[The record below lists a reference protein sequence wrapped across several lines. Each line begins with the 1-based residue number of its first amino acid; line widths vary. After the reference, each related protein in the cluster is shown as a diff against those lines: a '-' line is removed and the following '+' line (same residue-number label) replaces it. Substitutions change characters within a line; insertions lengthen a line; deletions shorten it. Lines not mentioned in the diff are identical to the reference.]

1 MRRGLRGRPLRGGA
15 AGWRG
20 VALQVGRFWPAVG
33 WRCGLA
39 PDAAKIVGTLPAR
52 HRSDKVLP
60 HRPFIMMLLKR
71 FAPALA
77 GLLLGFGVAAGS
89 AQTALPPAVGTA
101 AANAAAALAQ
111 DGVTTRDAEWL
122 DGTRQR
128 MVPVRIYLPASVSGP
143 ARAKLPLVLFS
154 HGLGGTRMGY
164 SHLGRHFA
172 QNGFIAVHVQHAGSD
187 RAVWQGGPF
196 ALLGN
201 LRDAASEVNA
211 LARVQDV
218 SFALTTL
225 LADRE
230 LGGLIDSGAIAI
242 AGHSYGA
249 NTAMLIAGAAV
260 ERDGRRVSFADA
272 RIKAAILLS
281 APPFHGEGNQVA
293 VLRDVRLPT
302 LHITGSD
309 DVIRVPGYG
318 SDVADRIGVFRDMP
332 ALPDKKFL
340 AIFEGGEHSV
350 FTDRTRTERALAIK
364 AATRDLCVA
373 FLRSTLLREGGA
385 MEPVFTAVK
394 GLLIEPDR
402 LMARR
407 LDAHLR
413 SN

>member
-1 MRRGLRGRPLRGGA
+1 MIRFKYLISTLTGAIFSVGMTLAAAQPLRGAETAVPA
-15 AGWRG
+15 AR
-20 VALQVGRFWPAVG
+20 
-33 WRCGLA
+33 
-39 PDAAKIVGTLPAR
+39 
-52 HRSDKVLP
+52 
-60 HRPFIMMLLKR
+60 
-71 FAPALA
+71 
-77 GLLLGFGVAAGS
+77 
-89 AQTALPPAVGTA
+89 
-101 AANAAAALAQ
+101 AAAAGTAVIAA
-111 DGVTTRDAEWL
+111 GITTRDADWYDTKRER
-122 DGTRQR
+122 T
-128 MVPVRIYLPASVSGP
+128 VPVRLYLPAVM
-143 ARAKLPLVLFS
+143 AANVKLPLVIFS
-154 HGLGGTRMGY
+154 HGLGGSRLGY
-164 SHLGRHFA
+164 SHIGQHLAR
-172 QNGFIAVHVQHAGSD
+172 NGFAALHLQHAGSD
-187 RAVWQGGPF
+187 RAVWDGGP
-196 ALLGN
+196 LTKLGN
-201 LRDAASEVNA
+201 IRDAASEANA
-211 LARVQDV
+211 MARAADV

-230 LGGLIDSGAIAI
+230 LGGLIDAQAVAI

-249 NTAMLIAGAAV
+249 NTAMLIAGAAI
-260 ERDGRRVSFADA
+260 ERAGRRVSFADA

-332 ALPDKKFL
+332 ALPDQKFL

-350 FTDRTRTERALAIK
+350 FTDRTRSERALAIK

-373 FLRSTLLREGGA
+373 FLRSALLREGGT
-385 MEPVFTAVK
+385 MEPVFAAVK

-407 LDAHLR
+407 LEAQLR